1 MTALQTRR
9 NLSRLADAYVC
20 CADDDLLARIMRHEQ
35 AVAATP
41 VPRPQRTLKREPKPQ
56 AAPPEPQSAPA
67 IVAGKLFAKALRA
80 ASKFAHRG
88 LKSHDWQGRR
98 LDKPT
103 PERPELHC
111 VRVETE
117 PGLVRLIA
125 TDTYRLYIV
134 TLECEG
140 GHEGAVSIPLPEV
153 EALAKAAQEQA
164 AFEVPTGDG
173 GGFVNW
179 RKHNPISEPV
189 AAATCAAS
197 DLLQNVRLA
206 NIIARDDNGRVTFTL
221 GDGEVALSAKT
232 HDSAM
237 QTAFDATVTGEARV
251 ALQAPYVAQF
261 ADLAKRQ
268 PVTLQVWGGLS
279 PVRFVAGHQQYIL
292 MPMWAL

>member
-1 MTALQTRR
+1 MRR
-9 NLSRLADAYVC
+9 AAY

-35 AVAATP
+35 AIAAVP
-41 VPRPQRTLKREPKPQ
+41 MPRPKRALRREPKPQ
-56 AAPPEPQSAPA
+56 AVPEPQLLPA
-67 IVAGKLFAKALRA
+67 TVAGKLFAKALRA
-80 ASKFAHRG
+80 AAKFAHRE
-88 LKSHDWQGRR
+88 LRSHDWQGRR

-117 PGLVRLIA
+117 PGLVRLVA

-134 TLECEG
+134 TLECDG
-140 GHEGAVSIPLPEV
+140 GHEGAVSIPLPDV
-153 EALAKAAQEQA
+153 ADLAKAAQAQA
-164 AFEVPTGDG
+164 AFQVPTGDG

-179 RKHNPISEPV
+179 RKHSPVSEPV

-206 NIIARDDNGRVTFTL
+206 NIIARDDNGRVTFAL
-221 GDGEVALSAKT
+221 GDGEVMLSAQT

-237 QTAFDATVTGEARV
+237 QTAFDAAVTGEARV
-251 ALQAPYVAQF
+251 ALQARYVAQF

-279 PVRFVAGHQQYIL
+279 PVRFVAGNQQYIL
-292 MPMWAL
+292 APMWAL